1 MTVVKSLNLVH
12 GIGNSKAHEICK
24 ELGINPNSLASE
36 ITKENQGN
44 IQQFLK
50 THNINSSDIRKKKR
64 DNVVKLIENRSYR
77 GIRHKNNFPVRGQR
91 TSTNAKTQKRIGFKH
106 TQI

>member
-1 MTVVKSLNLVH
+1 MGGPKISVNKNIYMFKLFGTVIQPNMTVVKSLNLVH

-77 GIRHKNNFPVRGQR
+77 GIRHKN
-91 TSTNAKTQKRIGFKH
+91 
-106 TQI
+106 